1 MAASSGRAPARG
13 HAVRRGPAARTLSAD
28 VADVADERAVAALF
42 DTAESTFG
50 GIDVVVH
57 AAGRMHLAPI
67 AELDLTA
74 LDVLREETVAR
85 LAAQPPLERLGT
97 PADIAEV
104 VAFLVGP
111 RGHWINGLVIRANG
125 GIV

>member
-1 MAASSGRAPARG
+1 M
-13 HAVRRGPAARTLSAD
+13 
-28 VADVADERAVAALF
+28 ADVADERAVAALF

-74 LDVLREETVAR
+74 LDVLHEETVAR
-85 LAAQPPLERLGT
+85 LAANRHWSVWALPPT
-97 PADIAEV
+97 S
-104 VAFLVGP
+104 P
-111 RGHWINGLVIRANG
+111 RSSPSSSARAVTG
-125 GIV
+125 SMAR

>member
-57 AAGRMHLAPI
+57 TPGRNGGAYVNAAGRVSRTARSVAGQVLTLTKLQQSEDDGEVAAETDGRRGADRLRKAP
-67 AELDLTA
+67 
-74 LDVLREETVAR
+74 
-85 LAAQPPLERLGT
+85 
-97 PADIAEV
+97 
-104 VAFLVGP
+104 
-111 RGHWINGLVIRANG
+111 
-125 GIV
+125 